1 MLDRVFYYD
10 NPVNFSSTEL
20 MLSGVAV
27 LGFLFLNAVFAA
39 TEFGL
44 MKLRFTRYGTGK
56 MDKAKESSSIAALLE
71 DMSGSIKVLR
81 LGITFCA
88 IAMGC
93 LLVPLILA
101 LLQAIGWSGESQIRI
116 AMTLSFILAVG
127 IHYILGELIPRALAM
142 QHPMRTLAVTVPLVR
157 VFKILAKPFSSVLN
171 GFSGVLLKGL
181 GLNPKSDLNL
191 IDVDSQ
197 IRSIV
202 SSGGELPTVTENIL
216 NNAMDLRKRVAHDIM
231 IPRNQLS
238 YFDVEDS
245 IEENLEV
252 ARGTGHT
259 RFPVCEA
266 DLDRCIGIVH
276 IKDVFRSGK
285 LSKDI
290 DLQELKRPIARFSMD
305 EPLEGVLQ
313 GFLKQKQ
320 HFALLIDEFGG
331 AVGAITLEDVLE
343 ELVGEIQDEFDRDKE
358 MISKLDDG
366 GFLVDGLTPLHDVS
380 EEIGI
385 ELESNE
391 VSTFGGYIT
400 LRLGRMPRLQESFR
414 IERLAITAESLDNRR
429 VIAATVNVL
438 DEEEPSEETATD

>member
-1 MLDRVFYYD
+1 M
-10 NPVNFSSTEL
+10 NFSSTEL
-20 MLSGVAV
+20 MLSGGAV
-27 LGFLFLNAVFAA
+27 LGFLILNAVFAA

-56 MDKAKESSSIAALLE
+56 MDKAKESIAIATLLE

-81 LGITFCA
+81 LGITLCM

-93 LLVPLILA
+93 LLVPLILSA
-101 LLQAIGWSGESQIRI
+101 LQATGWSGESQMRV
-116 AMTLSFILAVG
+116 AMTLSLLLAVG
-127 IHYILGELIPRALAM
+127 IHYVLGELVPRALAM

-157 VFKILAKPFSSVLN
+157 VFRLLAKPFSSLLN
-171 GFSGVLLKGL
+171 GFSGILLKGL
-181 GLNPKSDLNL
+181 RLDPNSDLNL

-202 SSGGELPTVTENIL
+202 SSGGELPTVTERIL
-216 NNAMDLRKRVAHDIM
+216 KNVMDLRKRVAHDIM

-252 ARGTGHT
+252 ARDTGHT

-266 DLDRCIGIVH
+266 DLDQCIGIVH

-285 LSKDI
+285 LSKDV

-320 HFALLIDEFGG
+320 HFALLTDEFGG

-358 MISKLDDG
+358 MISKLGDG

-380 EEIGI
+380 EEIGV
-385 ELESNE
+385 ELESDE

-400 LRLGRMPRLQESFR
+400 LKLGRMPRSQESFR
-414 IERLAITAESLDNRR
+414 IDRLAIMAASLDDRR
-429 VIAATVNVL
+429 VIAATLKVL
-438 DEEEPSEETATD
+438 DEEESSEDASAD